1 MLRLTWS
8 LQKILWKDPCF
19 SNEFLRKIYRKYFS
33 SLQCMSCYVGARKIV
48 NSLFSTYPL
57 KRWSYKLHS
66 IRENR
71 IEKISAFNLSAATGP
86 CTTTTVGLFYIA
98 NFVVKKIFYTV
109 VYHWYIS
116 CTSPLYIKAIIF
128 KFENVKWYIFL

>member
-1 MLRLTWS
+1 MVISYNLFLLRWTWS

-57 KRWSYKLHS
+57 KRWSYKLLS

-98 NFVVKKIFYTV
+98 NFVVKKNLLHCGISM
-109 VYHWYIS
+109 VYF
-116 CTSPLYIKAIIF
+116 LYIALI
-128 KFENVKWYIFL
+128 YQGHYL